1 MSTTTVP
8 VSPTPTPT
16 PTPTPVAPATPLLD
30 TRAKLEILA
39 VVAFLAGG
47 IVLAHTLRAEQQARV
62 LAESQV
68 KTEQGKIKTYD
79 AKIAELVSSDKIR
92 DTQTAAQIK
101 TIQATAAAAKTP
113 KQIVHYLQ
121 AQEQLAGA
129 PAPITVE
136 TPEPTAADPT
146 PAAVATIPAIDL
158 PFLRDQ
164 VARCDANALLLT
176 SRQLDLTS
184 CQSQL
189 KIAGEKLSAA
199 ERERDDWKT
208 AAKSGTWAKRIKSG
222 AAKVGIGIGIGVA
235 IGYAAHK

>member
-1 MSTTTVP
+1 MSTTI
-8 VSPTPTPT
+8 PTPTP
-16 PTPTPVAPATPLLD
+16 APITPLLSG
-30 TRAKLEILA
+30 RAKLEILA

-47 IVLAHTLRAEQQARV
+47 VVLAHTLRTEQQARV

-79 AKIAELVSSDKIR
+79 AKIAALVSTDKIR

-113 KQIVHYLQ
+113 KQIIRYLQ
-121 AQEQLAGA
+121 SQEQLAGA

-136 TPEPTAADPT
+136 TPAATAEDPT

-164 VARCDANALLLT
+164 VARCNANALLLT
-176 SRQLDLTS
+176 SKESDLTS
-184 CQSQL
+184 CQSQI

-199 ERERDDWKT
+199 NKERDDWKT
-208 AAKSGTWAKRIKSG
+208 AAKGGTWAKRLKSG

>member
-8 VSPTPTPT
+8 VSPTPTP
-16 PTPTPVAPATPLLD
+16 VAPAAPLLD
-30 TRAKLEILA
+30 GRAKLEILA
-39 VVAFLAGG
+39 VVVFLAGG

-79 AKIAELVSSDKIR
+79 AKISELVAGDKIR

-101 TIQATAAAAKTP
+101 TIQATAAAAKSP
-113 KQIVHYLQ
+113 KQIVRYLQ
-121 AQEQLAGA
+121 SQEQLAGA

-136 TPEPTAADPT
+136 TPEASAADPT

-164 VARCDANALLLT
+164 VARCDANALLVT
-176 SRQLDLTS
+176 SEKLDLTS

-189 KIAGEKLSAA
+189 KLAGEKLSATA
-199 ERERDDWKT
+199 KERDDWKT
-208 AAKSGTWAKRIKSG
+208 AAKGGTWAKRIKSG
-222 AAKVGIGIGIGVA
+222 AAKVAIGVGIGIA